1 MGLYNYIFWYN
12 EYEELW
18 YAIPR
23 DEEQMFFGIDKNK
36 AKGVYKSS
44 NINTL
49 ITVVR
54 NPTVISVVGTT
65 KKEKNDK

>member
-1 MGLYNYIFWYN
+1 MGLYNYIFWFN

-23 DEEQMFFGIDKNK
+23 DQQITFFGVDKK
-36 AKGVYKSS
+36 QAKGVYKSK

-49 ITVVR
+49 ITVVG
-54 NPTVISVVGTT
+54 NPSVVTVVDTT